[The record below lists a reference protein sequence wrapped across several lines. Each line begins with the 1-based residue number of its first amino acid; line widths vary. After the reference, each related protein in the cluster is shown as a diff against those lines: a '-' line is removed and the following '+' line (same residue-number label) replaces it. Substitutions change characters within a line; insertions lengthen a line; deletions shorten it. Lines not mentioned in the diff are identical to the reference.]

1 MKKSAT
7 KFIPANHR
15 YNIGH
20 RDAPRLVLVRHTR
33 VQPGA
38 DDEDDE
44 DDGDDGEDEERDGE
58 GERSVGVI

>member
-7 KFIPANHR
+7 KFIPPNHR

-33 VQPGA
+33 VQPEANGV

-44 DDGDDGEDEERDGE
+44 DEEEGDGE